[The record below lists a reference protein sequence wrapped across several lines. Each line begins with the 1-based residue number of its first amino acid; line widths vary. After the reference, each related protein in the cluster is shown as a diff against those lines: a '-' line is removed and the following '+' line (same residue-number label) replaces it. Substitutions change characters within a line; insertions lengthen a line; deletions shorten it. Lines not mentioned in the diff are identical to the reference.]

1 MQPDPVGARSTAVVE
16 DPCDGGASAA
26 AAAALSG
33 EEEKER
39 NLFQSISCTELI
51 IRTSFRGKSGVTTRV
66 IVFVVESVVQYHHN
80 NLVKYQNT
88 GLRKWDSC
96 HNAVQPQANQKHASP
111 TFKILVQKV
120 IEASH
125 EFLIKKHASRSAFKI
140 PV

>member
-26 AAAALSG
+26 AVAALSG

-39 NLFQSISCTELI
+39 NLFQSISCTEI
-51 IRTSFRGKSGVTTRV
+51 INRTSFRGKSGVTTRV
-66 IVFVVESVVQYHHN
+66 IVFVVESEVQFHHN

-88 GLRKWDSC
+88 GLRRWDSC
-96 HNAVQPQANQKHASP
+96 QNAVQPQANQKHASP

-125 EFLIKKHASRSAFKI
+125 EFIKKHASSAFKI